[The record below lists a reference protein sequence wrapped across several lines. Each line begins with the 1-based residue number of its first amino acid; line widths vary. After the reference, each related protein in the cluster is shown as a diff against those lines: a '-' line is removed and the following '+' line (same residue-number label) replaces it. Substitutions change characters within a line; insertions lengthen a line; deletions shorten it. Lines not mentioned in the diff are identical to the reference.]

1 MGASALLVSSLDKR
15 RPCLAEQAEPAP
27 QQPKPQAKNTPSFDW
42 REIFDTIE
50 GREEIEAT
58 IKDKEPKLIYFFRGD
73 EMEAMYTA
81 QNVMKISKSFGVRPV
96 MVDMQKDEEPL
107 MEILI
112 SIKGDQTKT
121 RFPDSS
127 FLMMNRFDDYH
138 YFPVD

>member
-1 MGASALLVSSLDKR
+1 
-15 RPCLAEQAEPAP
+15 
-27 QQPKPQAKNTPSFDW
+27 
-42 REIFDTIE
+42 
-50 GREEIEAT
+50 
-58 IKDKEPKLIYFFRGD
+58 
-73 EMEAMYTA
+73 MEAMYTA

>member
-1 MGASALLVSSLDKR
+1 MGASALFVSSLDNR
-15 RPCLAEQAEPAP
+15 RPCLAEQAEEAP
-27 QQPKPQAKNTPSFDW
+27 QQPKPQARKKPAFDW

-112 SIKGDQTKT
+112 GIKGDQTKT